1 MENSLAAEIGAAEL
15 CAELDNSCKRLL
27 SEKIILAWIM
37 KSCLEEYKD
46 VDVNEIAEK
55 YIEGTPEIGSTGV
68 DRDQTNRQI
77 NGLSN
82 DDASVNENNI
92 RYDIRFY
99 ALAPKDGGLIK
110 LIINVEAQNSY
121 HQTYPLIT
129 RSIYYMSRMI
139 SSQYGVEFDHAHYE
153 NIKKVYS
160 IWVCMNPPKDRM
172 NTITGYK
179 IHEYPLIGE
188 VKENPSHY
196 DLMNAVMIC
205 LGDDPES
212 QDNNILKLLEVLLSN
227 DAKAS
232 EKKKILTEEFDIS
245 MSEKFEGEV
254 AKMCNISEGVVE
266 KTWRRG
272 IEIGRNDGRRE
283 GIEIGE
289 ERNSIK
295 LISNLMKNASLTFDQ
310 ATAMLGIPDSDR
322 EEYRK
327 LVGKQ
332 ID

>member
-1 MENSLAAEIGAAEL
+1 MLTALPLETLHTSTWWAAG
-15 CAELDNSCKRLL
+15 NT
-27 SEKIILAWIM
+27 AWVLWLR
-37 KSCLEEYKD
+37 CR
-46 VDVNEIAEK
+46 
-55 YIEGTPEIGSTGV
+55 G
-68 DRDQTNRQI
+68 
-77 NGLSN
+77 
-82 DDASVNENNI
+82 
-92 RYDIRFY
+92 RFAY
-99 ALAPKDGGLIK
+99 
-110 LIINVEAQNSY
+110 
-121 HQTYPLIT
+121 
-129 RSIYYMSRMI
+129 
-139 SSQYGVEFDHAHYE
+139 
-153 NIKKVYS
+153 

-188 VKENPSHY
+188 LKENPSHY

-205 LGDDPES
+205 LGDDPEN
-212 QDNNILKLLEVLLSN
+212 QDNNILKILEVLLSN

-310 ATAMLGIPDSDR
+310 AAAMLGIPDSDR

>member
-1 MENSLAAEIGAAEL
+1 MRINELPTPCYVIDEGVLKKNLEIL
-15 CAELDNSCKRLL
+15 
-27 SEKIILAWIM
+27 
-37 KSCLEEYKD
+37 
-46 VDVNEIAEK
+46 
-55 YIEGTPEIGSTGV
+55 
-68 DRDQTNRQI
+68 
-77 NGLSN
+77 
-82 DDASVNENNI
+82 
-92 RYDIRFY
+92 
-99 ALAPKDGGLIK
+99 
-110 LIINVEAQNSY
+110 
-121 HQTYPLIT
+121 
-129 RSIYYMSRMI
+129 
-139 SSQYGVEFDHAHYE
+139 
-153 NIKKVYS
+153 KKVRE
-160 IWVCMNPPKDRM
+160 D
-172 NTITGYK
+172 TGCRILLAQK
-179 IHEYPLIGE
+179 AFSCFHEYPLIGE
-188 VKENPSHY
+188 VKENQSHY

-205 LGDDPES
+205 LGDDPEN

-272 IEIGRNDGRRE
+272 IETGERR
-283 GIEIGE
+283 GE

-310 ATAMLGIPDSDR
+310 AAAMLGIPDSDR

-327 LVGKQ
+327 LVGKK

>member
-1 MENSLAAEIGAAEL
+1 MKFRTAQHITVLLYDLLVEYRNNRTAECQL
-15 CAELDNSCKRLL
+15 QLL
-27 SEKIILAWIM
+27 LYRINI
-37 KSCLEEYKD
+37 
-46 VDVNEIAEK
+46 DVNEIAEK

-68 DRDQTNRQI
+68 NRDQTNRQI

-82 DDASVNENNI
+82 DDASVNENTI

-110 LIINVEAQNSY
+110 LIINIEAQNRY

-205 LGDDPES
+205 LGNDPES

-310 ATAMLGIPDSDR
+310 AATMLGILDSDR
-322 EEYRK
+322 EEHRK
-327 LVGKQ
+327 LVGKK